1 MIIETCDLTKT
12 YHMGAVQVH
21 ALKGV
26 STGIEKGEFVGIMGP
41 SGSGK
46 STFLHLAG
54 LLDNPTSGSIRIH
67 GQEVSS
73 ISREGKA
80 RFRLQQM
87 GYVFQ
92 DYAIIEDL
100 TVIENVA
107 VPGLGLG
114 RDYYE
119 VMEIAAGLV
128 EDVGLGG
135 RSHHLRRE
143 LSGGQQQRV
152 AIARSLMNSPAIVFA
167 DEPCANL
174 DTESS
179 QMVLELFQ
187 RLNEEWNQTIVMVS
201 HEPWHEQF
209 FDRVIQF
216 RDGRVDTM
224 DQLLD

>member
-1 MIIETCDLTKT
+1 MIIETDDLTKT
-12 YHMGAVQVH
+12 YHMGEVQVH
-21 ALKGV
+21 ALRGV

-54 LLDNPTSGSIRIH
+54 LLDNPTSGAIRI
-67 GQEVSS
+67 GGKEVSVMP
-73 ISREGKA
+73 REEKA
-80 RFRLQQM
+80 RFRLEKM

-100 TVIENVA
+100 TVLENVA

-114 RDYYE
+114 LDYHE
-119 VMEIAAGLV
+119 VMEIASGLV
-128 EDVGLGG
+128 DDVGLGG
-135 RSHHLRRE
+135 RAHHLRRE

-152 AIARSLMNSPAIVFA
+152 AIARALMNSPAIVFA

-179 QMVLELFQ
+179 RMILDLFK
-187 RLNEEWNQTIVMVS
+187 RLNTEWGQTMVMVS

-209 FDRVIQF
+209 FDRVIRF
-216 RDGRVDTM
+216 RDGRVDP
-224 DQLLD
+224 

>member
-1 MIIETCDLTKT
+1 MIIETDDLTKT
-12 YHMGAVQVH
+12 YHMGEVQVH
-21 ALKGV
+21 ALRGV
-26 STGIEKGEFVGIMGP
+26 TAGIEKGEFVGIMGP

-54 LLDNPTSGSIRIH
+54 LLDNPTSGTIRIG
-67 GQEVSS
+67 GQEICSM
-73 ISREGKA
+73 SREDKA
-80 RFRLQQM
+80 RFRLEQM

-100 TVIENVA
+100 TVLENVA

-114 RDYYE
+114 RDYDE
-119 VMEIAAGLV
+119 VMAIASGLV
-128 EDVGLGG
+128 DDVGLGG
-135 RSHHLRRE
+135 RAHHLRRE

-152 AIARSLMNSPAIVFA
+152 AIARALMNSPAIVFA

-179 QMVLELFQ
+179 RMVLELFQ
-187 RLNEEWNQTIVMVS
+187 LLNSERGQTMVMVS
-201 HEPWHEQF
+201 HEPWHEQY

-216 RDGRVDTM
+216 RDGK
-224 DQLLD
+224 LDAERG